1 MKEII
6 IKLIVFLCLCIP
18 IFQNGI
24 YQNEELELISIII
37 ATICSIT
44 LFLFNKE
51 PYSLYKMFIIFV
63 SFFFCA
69 APIIQY
75 KENVQFFGTIFSDK
89 DYIITSVYVLFILLS
104 VTYLYIIFRRGFAR
118 NIRNRCEHVKLENV
132 TAIKANKE
140 LLLILISAS
149 VCCYYL
155 YINNFNIISL
165 MFRGGE
171 FTDRVNQG
179 QIASMV
185 AGNFFRPM
193 PMIIFLG
200 AYIMKVKHKV
210 VLPILFILMII
221 SSPPTGMARF
231 SAAAIYIPVILCT
244 LSIFKKRY
252 VFIMSMVLGLLVV
265 FPFLNNFR
273 NMSEGKQVSLGV
285 NFDQFLEL
293 HFDSYSMF
301 MRVLSEDIVTN
312 GRQLLG
318 PLFFFVP
325 RSMWPDKPT
334 GSGHY
339 LMESMGADF
348 TNVSMPYFG
357 EGYINFGIL
366 GVILFVVFL
375 AYIMARFDSRYWSV
389 NEHVGLD
396 QIKYCI
402 MLALLMFI
410 LRGDLMSSCAFTCGM
425 MCSFYAVK
433 RLLTS
438 K

>member
-1 MKEII
+1 MR
-6 IKLIVFLCLCIP
+6 LAVFSCLCIP
-18 IFQNGI
+18 ILQEGI
-24 YQNEELELISIII
+24 YYNEALEIISIVI
-37 ATICSIT
+37 AAICSIT

-51 PYSLYKMFIIFV
+51 PYSLYKVFIIFIA
-63 SFFFCA
+63 FFFCT

-75 KENVQFFGTIFSDK
+75 KANIQFFGTIFTDT
-89 DYIITSVYVLFILLS
+89 DYIMTSVYVIFILLS
-104 VTYLYIIFRRGFAR
+104 VSCLYVMFRRGLAR
-118 NIRNRCEHVKLENV
+118 NIRNRCGQVKLENV
-132 TAIKANKE
+132 TEIKANKE
-140 LLLILISAS
+140 LLLMLISAS

-155 YINNFNIISL
+155 YVNNFNIMSL

-171 FTDRVNQG
+171 FIDRVNQG
-179 QIASMV
+179 QIAGLV
-185 AGNFFRPM
+185 VGNFFRPM

-200 AYIMKVKHKV
+200 AYIMKIKHKV

-231 SAAAIYIPVILCT
+231 SAAAIYIPVMLCT

-265 FPFLNNFR
+265 FPLLNNFR
-273 NMSEGKQVSLGV
+273 NMSGGKQVSLGF

-293 HFDSYSMF
+293 HFDAYSMF
-301 MRVLSEDIVTN
+301 MRVLTEDVVTN
-312 GRQLLG
+312 GKQLLG
-318 PLFFFVP
+318 ALFFFVP
-325 RSMWPDKPT
+325 RSMWPNKPT

-348 TNVSMPYFG
+348 TNVSMPYFA
-357 EGYINFGIL
+357 EGYINFGVL
-366 GVILFVVFL
+366 GVILFVVLL
-375 AYIMARFDSRYWSV
+375 AYIMAKFDSRYWSM

-402 MLALLMFI
+402 MLALLIFI

>member
-1 MKEII
+1 MSII
-6 IKLIVFLCLCIP
+6 IRLVVFVCLCIP
-18 IFQNGI
+18 ILQEGI
-24 YQNEELELISIII
+24 YYNEALEIISIVI
-37 ATICSIT
+37 AAICSIT
-44 LFLFNKE
+44 LFQFNKE
-51 PYSLYKMFIIFV
+51 SYSLYKMFIIFV
-63 SFFFCA
+63 VFFFCA

-75 KENVQFFGTIFSDK
+75 KANIQFFGTIFTDK
-89 DYIITSVYVLFILLS
+89 DYIMTSTYVLLILAT
-104 VTYLYIIFRRGFAR
+104 VTYLYIIYRRSFDR
-118 NIRNRCEHVKLENV
+118 SFKKRCELIKLENV
-132 TAIKANKE
+132 TEIKANKE

-155 YINNFNIISL
+155 YINNFNIVSL
-165 MFRGGE
+165 MFRGGV
-171 FTDRVNQG
+171 TDRVNQG
-179 QIASMV
+179 QIAALV
-185 AGNFFRPM
+185 TDNFLRPM
-193 PMIIFLG
+193 PMMIFLC
-200 AYIMKVKHKV
+200 AYIMKVKHKI

-221 SSPPTGMARF
+221 SSPPTGMPRF
-231 SAAAIYIPVILCT
+231 SAAAIYMPVLLCT
-244 LSIFKKRY
+244 MPIFRKGH
-252 VFIMSMVLGLLVV
+252 VFIISMVLGLLVV
-265 FPFLNNFR
+265 FPFLDNFR
-273 NMSEGKQVSLGV
+273 YMSDRKDIPLGF

-389 NEHVGLD
+389 NEHVGLN

-402 MLALLMFI
+402 MLAMLMFI

-425 MCSFYAVK
+425 ILAFYVIRWIVLYK
-433 RLLTS
+433 
-438 K
+438 